1 MDRTDRTD
9 PATLGFAFRDA
20 LSGDGLAVIAE
31 IKRRSPSRGDL
42 HPGADAASL
51 ARQYRDGGASCL
63 SVLTD
68 SERFGGSPQDLQDA
82 RKATGIPVLRKDFLT
97 TVRTSA
103 TAPPWVPT
111 PSW

>member
-1 MDRTDRTD
+1 M
-9 PATLGFAFRDA
+9 GFAFRDA
-20 LSGDGLAVIAE
+20 LAGDGLAVIAE

-51 ARQYRDGGASCL
+51 ARRYRDGGAACL

-68 SERFGGSPQDLQDA
+68 SERFGGSPQDLRDA